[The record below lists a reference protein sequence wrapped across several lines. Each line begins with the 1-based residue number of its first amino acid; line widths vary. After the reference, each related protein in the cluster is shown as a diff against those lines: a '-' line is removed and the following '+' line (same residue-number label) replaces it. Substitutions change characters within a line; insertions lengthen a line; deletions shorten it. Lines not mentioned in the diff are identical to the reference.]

1 MSSPESVR
9 SVPGGLRALCPP
21 AWGAGLWRHLPPS
34 PLRRLLHGTQRSAP
48 TLPSGEQAPAAQAAG
63 AALIRRAQLAHLV
76 LPDLAHQGVE
86 SILHALGGG
95 PGSGQDHRLSREQD
109 PSPFPT
115 PHTGSWALPASG
127 PRPASSGGLSSTA
140 SPLSLR
146 GTLGP
151 AGRSGG
157 TGAGAPG
164 SPLRSGSGQLSPGT
178 STSPGS
184 CFSPDPGPGL
194 PRCPAIRGD
203 LQREGRLGH
212 GGPGGSQ
219 RVPELEPEPER
230 LPCVEGEGA
239 VSPVPGGRGGAL
251 TGCGAGAG
259 LTWRVLAEVSMYGM
273 P

>member
-1 MSSPESVR
+1 MP
-9 SVPGGLRALCPP
+9 SVPGGPWALCPP
-21 AWGAGLWRHLPPS
+21 AWGAGLWRHPPPS
-34 PLRRLLHGTQRSAP
+34 LLCRLLRGTQRSTP
-48 TLPSGEQAPAAQAAG
+48 PLPSGEQAPAAQAAG
-63 AALIRRAQLAHLV
+63 APLVRWAQLAHLV
-76 LPDLAHQGVE
+76 LPDLAHQSVEGV
-86 SILHALGGG
+86 LHALGEG
-95 PGSGQDHRLSREQD
+95 PGSGQDHRLSRGQG
-109 PSPFPT
+109 PSPLPT
-115 PHTGSWALPASG
+115 PQTGSRVLPASG
-127 PRPASSGGLSSTA
+127 PRPASSGGLSSAA
-140 SPLSLR
+140 SPLSLW

-151 AGRSGG
+151 AGHSGG
-157 TGAGAPG
+157 RGAGAPG

-178 STSPGS
+178 PTSPRS

-219 RVPELEPEPER
+219 RVPELQPEPER

-251 TGCGAGAG
+251 AGCGAGAG